1 MNSDSNLKKVKKLRK
16 HTTQNSRKNLEF
28 KRNLSKLKQKTHG
41 LHIVEMIPLTENRVA
56 LLNTRRPSI
65 TNGKYDEIY
74 PSQNDTY
81 VHLVVAIKY
90 A

>member
-1 MNSDSNLKKVKKLRK
+1 
-16 HTTQNSRKNLEF
+16 
-28 KRNLSKLKQKTHG
+28 
-41 LHIVEMIPLTENRVA
+41 MIPLTENRVA

>member
-1 MNSDSNLKKVKKLRK
+1 MEKLR
-16 HTTQNSRKNLEF
+16 
-28 KRNLSKLKQKTHG
+28 
-41 LHIVEMIPLTENRVA
+41 HIVETIPLTENRVA
-56 LLNTRRPSI
+56 LQNTRRPSI

-81 VHLVVAIKY
+81 VHLFVAIKY